1 MSAAGGL
8 TCWTL
13 SELMQRAHSIH
24 RLGTNLVDAD
34 GMTASVFQG
43 STRVVTYNKAIV
55 QRHTE
60 QQLLC
65 RGH

>member
-1 MSAAGGL
+1 
-8 TCWTL
+8 
-13 SELMQRAHSIH
+13 MQRAHSIH